1 MPLIFRRSVNSL
13 VLNFNNLP
21 LIWFSRHG
29 ETAWN
34 AEGRVQGQYDTDL
47 DTLGQ
52 AQADANGLKLAS
64 LIDEPSKFKFV
75 ASPLKRTRETMERI
89 RTGME
94 LPPHEYALDERL
106 KEVHFGDWQGFT
118 IPEISMVSPE
128 LLEARHRDK
137 WNFLPP
143 GTEAE
148 SYEILA
154 TRFSLW
160 LREVYDPTVCVTHGG
175 IIRSLFH
182 LVGHMSGEKASRL
195 VVPQDQVLRFEH
207 GTLTWF

>member
-1 MPLIFRRSVNSL
+1 MRFDK
-13 VLNFNNLP
+13 LP

-34 AEGRVQGQYDTDL
+34 AQGRVQGQYDTDL
-47 DTLGQ
+47 NTLGRSQ
-52 AQADANGLKLAS
+52 ANANGVKLAG
-64 LIDEPSKFKFV
+64 LVDEPSKFKFV
-75 ASPLKRTRETMERI
+75 SSPLKRTRETMERI

-94 LPPHEYALDERL
+94 LPPHEYALDQRL

-143 GTEAE
+143 GSGAE

-154 TRFSLW
+154 ARFSLW
-160 LREVYDPTVCVTHGG
+160 LKDVSEPTVCVTHGG
-175 IIRSLFH
+175 IIRSLFY
-182 LVGHMSGEKASRL
+182 LVGAMGSQEASRL
-195 VVPQDQVLRFEH
+195 TVPQDRVLRFENSR
-207 GTLTWF
+207 LDWF